1 MEIDNRWHQRLSN
14 YNKALNKLEN
24 AVEFINI
31 SFLDENEKKIMDL
44 GLVLDEMIKEGL
56 IQRFENTHELA
67 WNLMKDYAEYQ
78 GNNNVGGSRD
88 ATREALQ
95 LKIIEDGEIWM
106 DMIQSRNKT
115 TYTYNEA
122 TANEIYHKILE
133 EYFPLFLK
141 FRNKMEEKRSGD
153 KQNLL

>member
-56 IQRFENTHELA
+56 IKRFEYTHELA

-106 DMIQSRNKT
+106 DMIQSSNKT

-133 EYFPLFLK
+133 ESFRLFL
-141 FRNKMEEKRSGD
+141 
-153 KQNLL
+153 